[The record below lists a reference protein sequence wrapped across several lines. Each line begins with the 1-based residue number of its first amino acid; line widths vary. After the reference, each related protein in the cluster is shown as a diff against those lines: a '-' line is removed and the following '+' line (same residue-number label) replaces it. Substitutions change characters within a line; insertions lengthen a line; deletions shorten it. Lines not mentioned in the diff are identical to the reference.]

1 MADNPSIVNDE
12 SGNNYGGISMGGS
25 MAQAQTQYLDLLQRM
40 AAKMPPKALPNNE
53 YFPGGGD
60 VQIGTSSSKTLGSQ
74 PIFAASN
81 LIPFGMLDEMKR
93 AQAEQEVEYYKNMK
107 TLLNK
112 PLTDIKAKLENPFKQ
127 PEFNTKIQNTI
138 DKSLD
143 SYASKLG
150 GNYMQA
156 QIALTQD
163 RNFQRTMQGYAEYA
177 DIYNSVYKD
186 AVDVLSKSAKPA
198 EFYVPPEQLAAVNKF
213 VYSHD
218 KLEDTSID
226 QLLKNGQEFKAK
238 ESVFKLAEAAT
249 SGIEQTARDQYV
261 QSRAMSTS
269 DEKVYQ
275 RIRTY
280 GDEKQAQA
288 MVEDIIRAN
297 PWIKED
303 KSQEELLASTVR
315 GHMKWGV
322 EKSIEKIKTEN
333 AGRNSDL
340 RKTGLKI
347 DEEGNIDFGTRYV
360 AALQSTVINAVPFPK
375 TPATPSPTG
384 MTGYISQGGVWKHI
398 RLNDSYQT
406 TYTSRFDL
414 QKRKGSMPPGSY
426 VEANSDL
433 KEVAPYSTD
442 VMKNIKNKAGITI
455 PVDTGTDTRGM
466 AEVRKTQLEDVDT
479 HQLYEVFGNTTIYI
493 PENQADGIVKAVV
506 PHMEYVYEQL
516 DKQDKKIPG
525 VIELTDDMEMSDLD
539 QYGPNQKVSRG
550 GKITT
555 VKAIQDLDRMRVKPK
570 EQTSAVP
577 SLENLV
583 K

>member
-12 SGNNYGGISMGGS
+12 SGNNYGGISSGGS
-25 MAQAQTQYLDLLQRM
+25 MGQANMQYLELLQSM
-40 AAKMPPKALPNNE
+40 AAKMPPKALPNNA
-53 YFPGGGD
+53 YFPGGND
-60 VQIGTSSSKTLGSQ
+60 VQIGSSSSKTLGSQ

-93 AQAEQEVEYYKNMK
+93 NQAEQEVEYYKNLK
-107 TLLNK
+107 AQLNK

-143 SYASKLG
+143 MYASKLG

-156 QIALTQD
+156 QVALSQD

-177 DIYNSVYKD
+177 NIYNSVYKD

-238 ESVFKLAEAAT
+238 ESVFKLAEAAS
-249 SGIEQTARDQYV
+249 SGVKEVVRDQYV
-261 QSRAMSTS
+261 QSKAMSTS
-269 DEKVYQ
+269 DEKVWQ
-275 RIRTY
+275 KLRTY
-280 GDEKQAQA
+280 GDENQVKTI
-288 MVEDIIRAN
+288 VDDILKAN
-297 PWIKED
+297 PDYE
-303 KSQEELLASTVR
+303 SQRSLLASTVR

-322 EKSIEKIKTEN
+322 EKEIEKIKTEN

-340 RKTGLKI
+340 RKAGLKV
-347 DEEGNIDFGTRYV
+347 DEEGNIEFGTRYI
-360 AALQSTVINAVPFPK
+360 ASLQSTVKNAVPFPK
-375 TPATPSPTG
+375 TQPTPSPTG
-384 MTGYISQGGVWKHI
+384 LTGYISQGGTWKHV
-398 RLNDSYQT
+398 RLNDSYPT

-414 QKRKGSMPPGSY
+414 DKGKGVMPPGSY
-426 VEANSDL
+426 VEANADL
-433 KEVAPYSTD
+433 QEVAPYSSD
-442 VMKNIKNKAGITI
+442 VMKNLKTAGGITV
-455 PVDTGTDTRGM
+455 PVDTGKDTRGM

-479 HQLYEVFGNTTIYI
+479 HQIYEVFGNTTIYI
-493 PENQADGIVKAVV
+493 PENQADGIVKAMV
-506 PHMEYVYEQL
+506 PHMDYVYEQL
-516 DKQDKKIPG
+516 DKQGQKLPG
-525 VIELTDDMEMSDLD
+525 VIELTDDMDITDLN
-539 QYGPNQKVSRG
+539 QYGPNQRVSRN

-555 VKAIQDLDRMRVKPK
+555 VKAIQDLDRMRTKPK
-570 EQTSAVP
+570 ETPSATP
-577 SLENLV
+577 SLDNL